1 MAQRQNK
8 SLEQK
13 ADEAGERVAETAQST
28 FESAR
33 ERIAS
38 QLDAVARALET
49 ATYNLQQAEHADLS
63 ERAQPLIRK
72 AENAAQYLR
81 NKTPRELKD
90 DLDGFARQRPAWFLG
105 GAFVL
110 GLLGARFLKSSE
122 QPLPVSP

>member
-1 MAQRQNK
+1 MAQRQK
-8 SLEQK
+8 QSLEQK
-13 ADEAGERVAETAQST
+13 AEETGDRVAEKAQST

-33 ERIAS
+33 ERVAE

-49 ATYNLQQAEHADLS
+49 ATNNLQQADHAELS
-63 ERAQPLIRK
+63 QRAQPLIRK

-81 NKTPRELKD
+81 NKSPRELKD

-122 QPLPVSP
+122 QPQPVSP